1 MSITVTPISPAL
13 GAEIG
18 GVDISRPLSEQELA
32 DITEAWNEHILL
44 VFHDQ
49 NLSDDSQLA
58 FARQFGK
65 VGERS
70 RPAERRPEGADYNA
84 AIMLITNIREN
95 GRPIGSLPDG
105 EMWFHHDMCYA
116 ESPHHGTFL
125 YGIQIPSVGGHTK
138 FANMYKAYDRL
149 SEATKQ
155 KIKGRRA
162 LQIYDFTTAEQVR
175 IDSDEDI
182 AKYQHYW
189 QPVAISHPLT
199 GRKALYVNPLI
210 TARIEGMSKEESDE
224 LLEELFEF
232 TECDD
237 LVYEHDWRPNDL
249 VMWDNWSSC
258 HARTDFPET
267 ETRLMRRC
275 TILGQPLHE

>member
-1 MSITVTPISPAL
+1 MAITVTPISDAL

-18 GVDISRPLSEQELA
+18 GVDLSRPLTGEEIGE
-32 DITEAWNEHILL
+32 ITDAWHEHIVLL
-44 VFHDQ
+44 FRDQ
-49 NLSDDSQLA
+49 DVDDDRQLA
-58 FARQFGK
+58 FARQFGA

-70 RPAERRPEGADYNA
+70 RPAERRAEGVDYNA

-116 ESPHHGTFL
+116 ESPHKGTFL
-125 YGIQIPSVGGHTK
+125 YGIDIPSVGGQTK

-149 SEATKQ
+149 SDATKEM
-155 KIKGRRA
+155 IKGHKA
-162 LQIYDFTTAEQVR
+162 LQIYDFTTAEMV
-175 IDSDEDI
+175 DFEDDDEI
-182 AKYQHYW
+182 SKYQHYH
-189 QPVAISHPLT
+189 QPVAITHPVT

-210 TARIEGMSKEESDE
+210 TARIEGIPRDESE
-224 LLEELFEF
+224 ALLEELFAF

-237 LVYEHDWRPNDL
+237 LIYEHEWRPHDL
-249 VMWDNWSSC
+249 VMWDNWCSC
-258 HARTDFPET
+258 HARADFPET